1 MSAQMPSHTFWKI
14 IFQHFLQVHGFRIAN
29 RFPFL
34 FILDIQREFEIVGAK
49 IKVQFQINISKY
61 RLIFAEDW
69 VGKGGM
75 EWLLKDS

>member
-1 MSAQMPSHTFWKI
+1 MSAQMPGHTFWKI
-14 IFQHFLQVHGFRIAN
+14 IFQHFLQVHSFRMAN

-34 FILDIQREFEIVGAK
+34 FILDIQRKLKIVGAK

-75 EWLLKDS
+75 ERLLKDS

>member
-34 FILDIQREFEIVGAK
+34 FILDIQRKLEIVGAK
-49 IKVQFQINISKY
+49 IKVQF
-61 RLIFAEDW
+61 
-69 VGKGGM
+69 
-75 EWLLKDS
+75 

>member
-1 MSAQMPSHTFWKI
+1 MSAQLLSHTFGKI

-34 FILDIQREFEIVGAK
+34 FILDIQRKLEIIGAK

-75 EWLLKDS
+75 ERLLKDS